1 MALIVCIT
9 PKQASLGACYS
20 GIAKVGVGIVALQS
34 VGLERRNTKDRKTQF
49 RTLIVCWSPGGPAIP
64 GLCAID
70 ILRLCIARQSQDC
83 SRESRLTP
91 LQSRKPTHTQGP
103 RATYAL
109 GPKQC
114 FSTLRVDPAAYEA
127 VQHDLKSSDL
137 WAIRHT
143 VYGVY
148 GLYDRW

>member
-1 MALIVCIT
+1 MALTVCIT

-34 VGLERRNTKDRKTQF
+34 DGLERRNNKDCDAIS
-49 RTLIVCWSPGGPAIP
+49 LIVCWSPGGPAIP

-83 SRESRLTP
+83 SRESRLTR

-137 WAIRHT
+137 WAIRRT